1 MQNTQYFR
9 NRLKMAVPFFLEAQ
23 DETETK
29 MGLFAVIG
37 NCGIA
42 ALWPGENKRSAIHK
56 ATPGAVK
63 DQLM

>member
-1 MQNTQYFR
+1 
-9 NRLKMAVPFFLEAQ
+9 MAVPFFLEAQ
-23 DETETK
+23 DEIETK